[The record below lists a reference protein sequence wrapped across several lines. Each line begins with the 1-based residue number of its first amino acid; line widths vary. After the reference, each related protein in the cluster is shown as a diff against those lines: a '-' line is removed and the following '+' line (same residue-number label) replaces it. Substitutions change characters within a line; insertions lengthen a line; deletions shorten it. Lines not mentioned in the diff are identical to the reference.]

1 MSIASFVAVSANSRM
16 EVQGS
21 PSIRDLKKLLMYL
34 LESINALLKL
44 DVVRWELSL
53 STKFQLR

>member
-1 MSIASFVAVSANSRM
+1 M
-16 EVQGS
+16 QGS